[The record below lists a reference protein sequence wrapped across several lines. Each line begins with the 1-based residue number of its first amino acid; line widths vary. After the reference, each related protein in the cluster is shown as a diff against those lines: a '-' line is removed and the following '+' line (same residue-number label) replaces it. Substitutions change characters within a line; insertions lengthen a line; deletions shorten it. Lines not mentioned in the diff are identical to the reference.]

1 MKAIVSDIHGNYEA
15 LQVALGLM
23 AEMGIS
29 DEDIFCLGDVIGYG
43 PQPAE
48 CLKESHRFAW
58 NIQGNHE
65 AALIT
70 GGARFNPRAQE
81 AIKWTM
87 DQLEFEEKL
96 WLTTEWD
103 TIVNDE
109 ETGLTYVHGSPRNHT
124 EDYILPARAHKADFM
139 EPIFEMIQRAC
150 FIGHTHIPG
159 VFRENLT
166 FEHPLEMGGEIDLS
180 GEEGKIFLNVGSVGQ
195 PRDQNVQGCFV
206 TLDGDKVTWHR
217 FQYDLEKVVQMI
229 YDIEL
234 LDNQLGDRLKI
245 GH

>member
-29 DEDIFCLGDVIGYG
+29 DKDIFCLGDVIGYG

-58 NIQGNHE
+58 NLQGNHE
-65 AALIT
+65 AALIS

-87 DQLEFEEKL
+87 DQLDFEEKL

-109 ETGLTYVHGSPRNHT
+109 EGSIFPTASSSVLASSCDRKGVRSIALAL
-124 EDYILPARAHKADFM
+124 IL
-139 EPIFEMIQRAC
+139 
-150 FIGHTHIPG
+150 
-159 VFRENLT
+159 
-166 FEHPLEMGGEIDLS
+166 
-180 GEEGKIFLNVGSVGQ
+180 
-195 PRDQNVQGCFV
+195 
-206 TLDGDKVTWHR
+206 
-217 FQYDLEKVVQMI
+217 
-229 YDIEL
+229 
-234 LDNQLGDRLKI
+234 
-245 GH
+245 